1 MSVPDAVMDLNLDK
15 IATGTRVSIC
25 SGEPAN
31 FAGIAAVS
39 LGEVTVG
46 GSDFAKANGDTSGR
60 KLTLGALTGI
70 TPSAN
75 GTVTYLAIDDG
86 SALLKTVPVT
96 SQAVTTAQTWSSPAT
111 KIWEIKD
118 PTYS

>member
-1 MSVPDAVMDLNLDK
+1 VVVDS
-15 IATGTRVSIC
+15 
-25 SGEPAN
+25 
-31 FAGIAAVS
+31 
-39 LGEVTVG
+39 
-46 GSDFAKANGDTSGR
+46 SDFAKANGDTSGR

-70 TPSAN
+70 TPSSN

>member
-1 MSVPDAVMDLNLDK
+1 MDLNLDK
-15 IATGTRVSIC
+15 IATGTRVSFC

-39 LGEVTVG
+39 LGNKTVS
-46 GSDFAKANGDTSGR
+46 GSDFTKANGDTSGR

-70 TPSAN
+70 TPSSN

-86 SALLKTVPVT
+86 TTLLKTVPVT
-96 SQAVTTAQTWSSPAT
+96 SQAVTTSQTWTSPST
-111 KIWEIKD
+111 KLWEIKD